1 MRIAPSLYNAPLLNL
16 PEVLRVLE
24 KENVDILH
32 VDVMDGQFVPA
43 LSFGEK
49 IVDEIRRSTS
59 LYLDVHLMVRE
70 PEQFLSRFGNAD
82 GITIHVESTDHPAY
96 CLDEIRRMGK
106 DAGIAVNPGTPV
118 AAVEM
123 LLPLVKRVLVM
134 TVNPGRSKETFR
146 PEMNEKISELQRLR
160 SEKGLDFE
168 IQADGSISEDTI
180 GMLQADCA
188 VSGSYLFGAGTLQD
202 QLRRLRDHVSQ

>member
-70 PEQFLSRFGNAD
+70 PEQFLSRFGNAL
-82 GITIHVESTDHPAY
+82 VPAS
-96 CLDEIRRMGK
+96 
-106 DAGIAVNPGTPV
+106 AGVIPSSASCRCGMTCPSPTPIW
-118 AAVEM
+118 
-123 LLPLVKRVLVM
+123 K
-134 TVNPGRSKETFR
+134 
-146 PEMNEKISELQRLR
+146 
-160 SEKGLDFE
+160 
-168 IQADGSISEDTI
+168 
-180 GMLQADCA
+180 C
-188 VSGSYLFGAGTLQD
+188 
-202 QLRRLRDHVSQ
+202 

>member
-146 PEMNEKISELQRLR
+146 PEMNEK
-160 SEKGLDFE
+160 
-168 IQADGSISEDTI
+168 
-180 GMLQADCA
+180 
-188 VSGSYLFGAGTLQD
+188 
-202 QLRRLRDHVSQ
+202 